1 MRIASAASSASQ
13 SCVPCCVW
21 VRHFTL
27 SLTVLH
33 SKLPL
38 HIIKYAGRL
47 LFSILIYPTP
57 PPMHPYE
64 IKKNS
69 QKKPICVYV
78 RASGTRDK
86 YTATAV
92 ARRTREP
99 TTSKWYIIYDHQIVA
114 RRLYTRAT
122 SSVIVL
128 YSHSTVVIK
137 RAAAVSTP
145 RLVHITPPPFILD
158 MSPQLISMLRSSIV
172 ITAGLLFLGS
182 AILVLISSTILYAR

>member
-1 MRIASAASSASQ
+1 MDERSDGMTLTRQNAHRFGCQQREPVMRAVL
-13 SCVPCCVW
+13 CVGAPF
-21 VRHFTL
+21 H
-27 SLTVLH
+27 SLAHGIT
-33 SKLPL
+33 PT
-38 HIIKYAGRL
+38 
-47 LFSILIYPTP
+47 TP

-182 AILVLISSTILYAR
+182 AILVLISSTIL

>member
-64 IKKNS
+64 IKKKTVKRN
-69 QKKPICVYV
+69 QYVYTSGHQA
-78 RASGTRDK
+78 RAINTLPLLLRGGRESRPLQNGTLFMIIK
-86 YTATAV
+86 LSLV
-92 ARRTREP
+92 A
-99 TTSKWYIIYDHQIVA
+99 YIPERHHQ
-114 RRLYTRAT
+114 
-122 SSVIVL
+122 SS
-128 YSHSTVVIK
+128 
-137 RAAAVSTP
+137 
-145 RLVHITPPPFILD
+145 
-158 MSPQLISMLRSSIV
+158 SSIV
-172 ITAGLLFLGS
+172 TRPWSSNVRRLSAPRVLSILHRHLL
-182 AILVLISSTILYAR
+182 Y